1 MTTLVKSLYRLYNSS
16 PKRVTK
22 EKLQEMLKDGKI
34 TSEDYMYI
42 TNEDPE
48 EKDNDKEQASD

>member
-1 MTTLVKSLYRLYNSS
+1 MTTLVKSLYRLYNSV

-22 EKLQEMLKDGKI
+22 EKLQEMLHDGKI

-42 TNEDPE
+42 TDENPE
-48 EKDNDKEQASD
+48 EDNKEQASD